1 MLSAILAI
9 LLLFAVIALVREDKA
24 RERRKA
30 TQRHIPREQLL
41 PRHYKSFVDIEK
53 KLWEATEA
61 SQRTADWERMRIKLR
76 GSELQVVRDFVEG
89 LREDFAQGNR
99 IFSVVIGRSPDEK
112 ILKQLE
118 WHRLK
123 IEFPYY
129 ASLALVRFRLRMDR
143 VSPRELQRLT
153 QAVATMAYEI
163 RSILQVFENVGHG
176 DFVESVL
183 REY

>member
-9 LLLFAVIALVREDKA
+9 LLLFAVIALLRDDKA
-24 RERRKA
+24 RERRRA
-30 TQRHIPREQLL
+30 IQRDMPREQLL

-61 SQRTADWERMRIKLR
+61 SQRTADWERTRIKLR
-76 GSELQVVRDFVEG
+76 GVECHLVRDYVEG

-99 IFSVVIGRSPDEK
+99 IFSVVIGRSSDEQ

-118 WHRLK
+118 WHRMK

-143 VSPRELQRLT
+143 VSPRDLQRLT
-153 QAVATMAYEI
+153 QAVATMAYEV
-163 RSILQVFENVGHG
+163 RSILQVFERRGHG
-176 DFVESVL
+176 DFVESLL

>member
-9 LLLFAVIALVREDKA
+9 LLLFAVIALLKEDKA
-24 RERRKA
+24 RERRRA
-30 TQRHIPREQLL
+30 IQRDMPRERLL

-53 KLWEATEA
+53 KLWDATEA
-61 SQRTADWERMRIKLR
+61 SQRTADWERTRIKLR
-76 GSELQVVRDFVEG
+76 GAELQVVRDYVQG
-89 LREDFAQGNR
+89 LREDFAQGSR

-118 WHRLK
+118 WHRIE

-129 ASLALVRFRLRMDR
+129 ASLALVYFRMRMDR
-143 VSPRELQRLT
+143 VSPLELQRLT
-153 QAVATMAYEI
+153 QAVATMAYEV
-163 RSILQVFENVGHG
+163 RSILQVFENGGHG
-176 DFVESVL
+176 DLVESLL